1 MQPGSD
7 AQTPMI
13 LRMLLIPLFSLPK
26 IPTPLFK
33 LTYQL
38 IIQLTTVTENPFAE
52 DEQMYVRN

>member
-1 MQPGSD
+1 
-7 AQTPMI
+7 MI